1 MLQYNI
7 NKNKVGVR
15 YMHEKHRERLRKKFL
30 ADPSILER
38 HELLELLLTFCIP
51 RKNTNNIAHELI
63 DNFGSLSEILNAD
76 EENLLEIKGI
86 GKNTVLFLKLVKI
99 IFDICHKE
107 KDKANEKIRVTN
119 LTLEDVKNIMMAKFM
134 DVYEENVALVI
145 FNKKRKIVFCDF
157 IEKGSLRFVDVD
169 FRKIIFL
176 ALKYNARYL
185 IIAHNHPSK
194 IALPSKE
201 DIKITSQLELT
212 LKTLD
217 ITLLDHLIFCGEEYA
232 SFRECKVIGKEGNQ
246 SKDHLKKVC

>member
-1 MLQYNI
+1 
-7 NKNKVGVR
+7 
-15 YMHEKHRERLRKKFL
+15 MHEKHRERLRKKFL
-30 ADPSILER
+30 ANPSILEK

-51 RKNTNNIAHELI
+51 RKNTNNIAHELL
-63 DNFGSLSEILNAD
+63 NSFGSFSEILNAN
-76 EENLLEIKGI
+76 EENLLEIEGI
-86 GKNTVLFLKLVKI
+86 GKNSVLFLKLIKI
-99 IFDICHKE
+99 FFNICCKE
-107 KDKANEKIRVTN
+107 KDKVNKKIRVTN

-134 DVYEENVALVI
+134 DVYEENVLLAI
-145 FNKKRKIVFCDF
+145 FNKNRKIVFCDF

-169 FRKIIFL
+169 FRKIISL
-176 ALKYNARYL
+176 ALKYNASYL

-232 SFRECKVIGKEGNQ
+232 SLRECKVIGGEE
-246 SKDHLKKVC
+246 SKNKDLLKKVC